1 MISFYEFEKILEEN
15 KMLDK
20 VRVGLKRAGEKVDKF
35 LGDNPHQRQA
45 DNRRNNKDRKEFDK
59 ILGDLAKESYES
71 GSLGLTTDEEE
82 REEVRRK
89 LQTGEI
95 KPARNRVK
103 DEGPKNAPHG
113 KRNAE
118 CSRCGNKEKAKLYD
132 INAGKAKCKNCGG
145 YLNLIS

>member
-1 MISFYEFEKILEEN
+1 MVSFYEFEQILEN
-15 KMLDK
+15 RMLDK
-20 VRVGLKRAGEKVDKF
+20 VRVGLKRAGEKVDKL

-45 DNRRNNKDRKEFDK
+45 DNRKKNKDSEEFGK
-59 ILGDLAKESYES
+59 ILDNIAKESYAA
-71 GSLGLTTDEEE
+71 TTDEEE

-118 CSRCGNKEKAKLYD
+118 CSRCGNKDKAKLYD

-145 YLNLIS
+145 YLHLIS

>member
-1 MISFYEFEKILEEN
+1 MVSFYEFEQILEN
-15 KMLDK
+15 RMLDK
-20 VRVGLKRAGEKVDKF
+20 VRVGLKRAGEKVDKL

-45 DNRRNNKDRKEFDK
+45 DNRKNNKDSKEFSK
-59 ILGDLAKESYES
+59 ILDNIAKESYAA
-71 GSLGLTTDEEE
+71 TTDEEE

-103 DEGPKNAPHG
+103 DEGPKNAPQG

-118 CSRCGNKEKAKLYD
+118 CARCGNKDKAKLYD

-145 YLNLIS
+145 YLHLIS